1 MKFIDIFEKIMK
13 TLFVITFVMFLIGLV
28 INIVS
33 NMFIWWLILPI
44 FGYLCIHIISWIII
58 NLILNAI
65 WGLDVKFFI
74 NDEN

>member
-1 MKFIDIFEKIMK
+1 MK
-13 TLFVITFVMFLIGLV
+13 TLFVITFVMLLIGLV
-28 INIVS
+28 IDIVS

-44 FGYLCIHIISWIII
+44 FGYLGIHIISWIII

-65 WGLDVKFFI
+65 WRLDVEFFK